1 MKRLLDIL
9 KTTAVGGIGILLPLL
24 LLCLLVREIFEF
36 VVALAVPITV
46 LFPPGMLERL
56 NAPELIAVLLILGV
70 SFLFGI
76 AARTAGG
83 KRLGRAVDRG
93 LMERLPLY
101 QFVKNLSA
109 AIMPSQEQGFK
120 AGLLKSADGS
130 KEPVYV
136 IEEQD
141 NGDFTVLVPW
151 VPMAFSGSLK
161 IVSSER
167 IELLDISLMEFSRI
181 LSQLGMGVEGL
192 LEEDSCKEIAESQSQ
207 TGTE

>member
-1 MKRLLDIL
+1 
-9 KTTAVGGIGILLPLL
+9 
-24 LLCLLVREIFEF
+24 
-36 VVALAVPITV
+36 
-46 LFPPGMLERL
+46 
-56 NAPELIAVLLILGV
+56 V
-70 SFLFGI
+70 SFLFGM

-83 KRLGRAVDRG
+83 KRLGRAVDRRV
-93 LMERLPLY
+93 LERLPLY

-120 AGLLKSADGS
+120 PGLLKSTDGS

-181 LSQLGMGVEGL
+181 LSQLGMGVEDL
-192 LEEDSCKEIAESQSQ
+192 LDKNEKGKQ
-207 TGTE
+207 

>member
-9 KTTAVGGIGILLPLL
+9 KTTALGGIGILLPLL
-24 LLCLLVREIFEF
+24 LLCLLIREIFEF

-70 SFLFGI
+70 SFLFGL
-76 AARTAGG
+76 AARTAMG
-83 KRLGRAVDRG
+83 KRLGRTIERSVI
-93 LMERLPLY
+93 ERLPLY
-101 QFVKNLSA
+101 SFVKNLSA
-109 AIMPSQEQGFK
+109 AIMPSKEQGFK
-120 AGLLKSADGS
+120 PGLLKSADGS

-151 VPMAFSGSLK
+151 VPMSFTGSLK
-161 IVSSER
+161 VVPSER
-167 IELLDISLMEFSRI
+167 IELLDITLMEFSRI
-181 LSQLGMGVEGL
+181 LSQLGMGVEDL
-192 LEEDSCKEIAESQSQ
+192 LGKKQLQ
-207 TGTE
+207 

>member
-9 KTTAVGGIGILLPLL
+9 KTTALGGIGILLPLL
-24 LLCLLVREIFEF
+24 LLCLLIREIFEF

-76 AARTAGG
+76 AARTAMG
-83 KRLGRAVDRG
+83 KRLGRTIERG
-93 LMERLPLY
+93 VIERLPLY
-101 QFVKNLSA
+101 SFVKNLSA
-109 AIMPSQEQGFK
+109 AIMPSKEQGFK
-120 AGLLKSADGS
+120 PGLLKSADGS

-151 VPMAFSGSLK
+151 VPMSFTGSLK
-161 IVSSER
+161 VVPSER
-167 IELLDISLMEFSRI
+167 IELLDITLMEFSRI
-181 LSQLGMGVEGL
+181 LSQLGMGVEDL
-192 LEEDSCKEIAESQSQ
+192 LGKKQLQ
-207 TGTE
+207 

>member
-9 KTTAVGGIGILLPLL
+9 KTTALGGIGILLPLL
-24 LLCLLVREIFEF
+24 LLCLLIREIFEF

-76 AARTAGG
+76 AARTAMG
-83 KRLGRAVDRG
+83 KRLGRTIERSVI
-93 LMERLPLY
+93 ERLPLY
-101 QFVKNLSA
+101 SFVKNLSA
-109 AIMPSQEQGFK
+109 AIMPSKEQGFK
-120 AGLLKSADGS
+120 PGLLKSADGS

-151 VPMAFSGSLK
+151 VPMSFTGSLK
-161 IVSSER
+161 VVPSER
-167 IELLDISLMEFSRI
+167 IELLDITLMEFSRI
-181 LSQLGMGVEGL
+181 LSQLGMGVEDL
-192 LEEDSCKEIAESQSQ
+192 LGKKQLQ
-207 TGTE
+207 

>member
-9 KTTAVGGIGILLPLL
+9 KTTALGGIGILLPLL
-24 LLCLLVREIFEF
+24 LLCLLIREIFEF

-70 SFLFGI
+70 SFLFGL
-76 AARTAGG
+76 AARTAMG
-83 KRLGRAVDRG
+83 KRLGRTIERG
-93 LMERLPLY
+93 VIERLPLY
-101 QFVKNLSA
+101 SFVKNLSA
-109 AIMPSQEQGFK
+109 AIMPSKEQGFK
-120 AGLLKSADGS
+120 PGLLKSADGS

-151 VPMAFSGSLK
+151 VPMSFTGSLK
-161 IVSSER
+161 VVPSER
-167 IELLDISLMEFSRI
+167 IELLDITLMEFSRI
-181 LSQLGMGVEGL
+181 LSQLGMGVEDL
-192 LEEDSCKEIAESQSQ
+192 LGKKQLQ
-207 TGTE
+207 